1 MKTQT
6 TLSLFFCLF
15 LCYTTFSQEYYSK
28 DSTKN
33 QAQKAP
39 LMQIKLKD
47 GTVIKGIIKSQNQ
60 QAVKIETQNMGTV
73 DVNMQTVTSITSTT
87 ENSSTDE
94 LYISPNQYFY
104 SNSAFMLK
112 EKTIELQNIYGL
124 YNNFEFG
131 VSKNFSLSVGG
142 ILIPTFTYLPILFGA
157 KYGTPIGKDI
167 GVFVTSKNVAILG
180 VGSGF
185 VGTITP
191 GITLGNPLNNIS
203 VAASW
208 AYATASGGAVISPAP
223 SFSLSGSFKVGE
235 KAAFVTDNV
244 LLSGFD
250 SSTLVYSL
258 GLKTFG
264 KRQSFGFGVV
274 GYTGGRNYNYAFP
287 YIRANFNLSKR

>member
-1 MKTQT
+1 MKIQT

-15 LCYTTFSQEYYSK
+15 LCYTAHSQEYYSK

-60 QAVKIETQNMGTV
+60 QVVKIETLNMGMV
-73 DVNMQTVTSITSTT
+73 DVNMQTVASISSTT
-87 ENSSTDE
+87 ENSTDDE

-112 EKTIELQNIYGL
+112 EKAIELQNIYGL

-131 VSKNFSLSVGG
+131 VSKNFSLSAGG
-142 ILIPTFTYLPILFGA
+142 FLIPTFNYFPIVFGA
-157 KYGTPIGKDI
+157 KFGTPIGKDV
-167 GVFVTSKNVAILG
+167 GLFVSSKNIAVLG

-185 VGTITP
+185 TGAITAGT
-191 GITLGNPLNNIS
+191 TLGTPLNNIS
-203 VAASW
+203 VGATW
-208 AYATASGGAVISPAP
+208 AYTTSFGIIPSPSISLA
-223 SFSLSGSFKVGE
+223 GSFKVGG
-235 KAAFVTDNV
+235 KAAVVTDN
-244 LLSGFD
+244 LLLRAYD
-250 SSTLVYSL
+250 SSLFVYSL

-264 KRQSFGFGVV
+264 KRQSFGFGIV
-274 GYTGGRNYNYAFP
+274 GFTGGQNNYTVP